1 MDLPI
6 LFKSLN
12 FDIVF
17 TVIAEA
23 KMSIDRASSIVSA
36 RSNVSSTSEP
46 QQERALTIHF
56 SLSVFQGFALFYFSF
71 HLFCCCR

>member
-6 LFKSLN
+6 LLKSLN

-17 TVIAEA
+17 TVIAES
-23 KMSIDRASSIVSA
+23 KMSIDRAGSIVSA
-36 RSNVSSTSEP
+36 RSNVNSTSEP
-46 QQERALTIHF
+46 QQERALTIRF
-56 SLSVFQGFALFYFSF
+56 SLSVFQDFVLLYFSF